1 MARCGACRPTP
12 SRPDRKPVS
21 AGGPAGER
29 PAAGCVTGGLGTV
42 PAVLVA
48 LSLSGGIVDHL
59 WPKAHGI
66 GYVITHL
73 VVRVVLSSAIAA
85 VLAVAVVM
93 LASVVQARRLR
104 P

>member
-1 MARCGACRPTP
+1 MPSHALPPGQETRIRRRARR
-12 SRPDRKPVS
+12 RE
-21 AGGPAGER
+21 AGRRLRDWRTWGI
-29 PAAGCVTGGLGTV
+29 V

-73 VVRVVLSSAIAA
+73 VVRVLLSSAIAA